1 MLRKIKNIIIKL
13 FCFWWISLICL
24 MGVAPKDDAGAGMNG
39 FLVFGLWILCIF
51 IMIKIRLKKVIQLQI
66 YLADGII
73 MMIEK
78 YKHIIK

>member
-13 FCFWWISLICL
+13 FCFLWISLICL

-51 IMIKIRLKKVIQLQI
+51 IMIKIRPWIAALISTLVLHPVS
-66 YLADGII
+66 L
-73 MMIEK
+73 
-78 YKHIIK
+78 